1 MKPSE
6 KFNQLQTKTINKSD
20 KSSSLYAIVNKI
32 LGERKLKISYLTNF
46 VDTLIKEFD

>member
-6 KFNQLQTKTINKSD
+6 KFNQLQTKTIKKSD
-20 KSSSLYAIVNKI
+20 KSYSLYAIVNKI
-32 LGERKLKISYLTNF
+32 LGERNLKISYLTNF